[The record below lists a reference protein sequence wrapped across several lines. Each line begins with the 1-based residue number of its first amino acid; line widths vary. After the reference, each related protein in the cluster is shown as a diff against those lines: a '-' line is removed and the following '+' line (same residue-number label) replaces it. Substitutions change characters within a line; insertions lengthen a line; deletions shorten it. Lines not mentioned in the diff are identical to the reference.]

1 MKPLVRIASLCLVLL
16 LPAGAAYWA
25 HRSEMT
31 FLWWVFPASVPVSLA
46 LLGLWHLVFGA
57 APFRTRLRRILSAA
71 AGLLLLGF
79 AASRTIRYE
88 GSSSGSS
95 YPAFAWVWEERRDV
109 PAGAAQPG
117 PKAAGPE
124 SAAAAVLPPG
134 AAGEL
139 HDFLGPGRDG
149 AWETPAFATDW
160 TTRPPALLW
169 RRSVGKGWSSF
180 TVAGGRALTQ
190 QQIGD
195 DEHVTC
201 LDLASGADLWSHRDP
216 GTRLLLERAENG
228 GAAMGGDGPRATPT
242 IHEGRVYAMGGTG
255 LANCLE
261 LETGRLLWSRH
272 LLRELGGI
280 AHRWGMA
287 SSPLFLRDEQLV
299 VFAGPDKPGPTLVA
313 CDPATGETRWVNEGS
328 GASYSS
334 PRLVEL
340 AGARQILSVN
350 CADVSGIDPATG
362 ETLWSHPWPGT
373 FPKVGQPL
381 VLPRDRVLV
390 TASYGVGSLLVEVGR
405 GPSGGL
411 SAERIWK
418 STQLK
423 TKFSSAAVLGDHAY
437 GLDEGRLACI
447 ALADGKRVWKT
458 EKFGFGQHLLFG
470 EDLLVQTEPGDVV
483 IGRVGP
489 EGFAESGRIAA
500 LSSMT
505 WNTPAVA
512 GRILLVR
519 NDREAAAWLLPEAAP
534 APAPA
539 PR

>member
-1 MKPLVRIASLCLVLL
+1 
-16 LPAGAAYWA
+16 
-25 HRSEMT
+25 
-31 FLWWVFPASVPVSLA
+31 
-46 LLGLWHLVFGA
+46 
-57 APFRTRLRRILSAA
+57 
-71 AGLLLLGF
+71 
-79 AASRTIRYE
+79 
-88 GSSSGSS
+88 
-95 YPAFAWVWEERRDV
+95 
-109 PAGAAQPG
+109 
-117 PKAAGPE
+117 
-124 SAAAAVLPPG
+124 
-134 AAGEL
+134 
-139 HDFLGPGRDG
+139 
-149 AWETPAFATDW
+149 
-160 TTRPPALLW
+160 
-169 RRSVGKGWSSF
+169 
-180 TVAGGRALTQ
+180 
-190 QQIGD
+190 
-195 DEHVTC
+195 
-201 LDLASGADLWSHRDP
+201 
-216 GTRLLLERAENG
+216 
-228 GAAMGGDGPRATPT
+228 MGGDGPRATPT

-458 EKFGFGQHLLFG
+458 VKFGFGQHLLFG

-534 APAPA
+534 AP
-539 PR
+539 R